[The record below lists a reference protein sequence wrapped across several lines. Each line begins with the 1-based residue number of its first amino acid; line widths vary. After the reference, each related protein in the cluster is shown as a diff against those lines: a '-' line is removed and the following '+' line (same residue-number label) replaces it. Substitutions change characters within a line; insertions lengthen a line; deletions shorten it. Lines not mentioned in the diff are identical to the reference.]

1 MGEHTPA
8 YRKTIRQG
16 TFYTLAVGALS
27 FLTGCGN
34 PLHAPTTYTTTHY
47 PGKKTLEAVYDRE
60 PGKLQNPRNKKVF
73 SRGTIS
79 YNTGTT
85 EKPKDF
91 PDSAPT
97 TNTSIDNLVK
107 TK

>member
-1 MGEHTPA
+1 MGKYTPA

-27 FLTGCGN
+27 FLAGCGN
-34 PLHAPTTYTTTHY
+34 PLHAPTGYITTYDA
-47 PGKKTLEAVYDRE
+47 GKKTLEAVYDRE
-60 PGKLQNPRNKKVF
+60 PGELQNPRDQEVF
-73 SRGTIS
+73 SRETIS

-85 EKPKDF
+85 KKPKDF
-91 PDSAPT
+91 PDKAPAS
-97 TNTSIDNLVK
+97 NISIDNLVK